1 MRLLRTGMGRA
12 MVFRKSWKH
21 SSEPS
26 TGIFSGLSRPGRC
39 IQSSPTTVPSQSFR
53 LLSDRL
59 LIFLSIQMFLLAGV
73 AGVLPASDDGWE
85 QFPDGSVGQVTTFR
99 GVDGTTI
106 PAYIRKPS
114 GAGPFP
120 VVLLL
125 HGGGYGA
132 AATYGL
138 GRSTN
143 SPAADFIKEGWAVY
157 SIDYRPSAGIKLLP
171 IEYDDT
177 VEAVKTVRRMSFI
190 DPKRVGMLGGSHGGN
205 VISRVISR
213 VDLQGAVL
221 CAPAALDLI
230 LVKKA
235 AEGGE
240 PVVGILKKMIAE
252 METKFGAKA
261 EEIEKDPAKFG
272 YSSAM
277 TEVSGVRCPILI
289 INGRNDD
296 NSPVSVIDAYV
307 KTLRAAGKHAETYMP
322 DNGPH
327 GFYFGRPN
335 IPESKEAARRAVAF
349 FKERFAEQ
357 AGGGHLAT
365 GPIYTTP
372 FDGDETP
379 LSENGKWI
387 NNGLDWT
394 TIRKKGGVA
403 YGTQTGTNNGISMYD
418 DSYAH
423 LSGFP
428 ADQEAWGEVQIA
440 KPDSSCNQE
449 LEILLRWTSSAHST
463 TGYECFAKC
472 TSDGSS
478 YLNIVRWDGPLGK
491 FTYLARKSGPDYGLK
506 SGDTLKASIVGN
518 VITVYINGVEKAQAK
533 DATFKT
539 GNPGIGVFL
548 RCPNGRGIGSNTDF
562 GFTSFTARG
571 IAGDRRTTIGAVK
584 SQSQWS
590 QTLTF

>member
-1 MRLLRTGMGRA
+1 MKVPNQLFCALSARL
-12 MVFRKSWKH
+12 
-21 SSEPS
+21 E
-26 TGIFSGLSRPGRC
+26 
-39 IQSSPTTVPSQSFR
+39 
-53 LLSDRL
+53 
-59 LIFLSIQMFLLAGV
+59 IFLSIQMLLLAGV
-73 AGVLPASDDGWE
+73 AGAAPASDEGWE
-85 QFPDGSVGQVTTFR
+85 RFPDGSVGQVTTFR

-143 SPAADFIKEGWAVY
+143 SPTEDFIKESWAVY
-157 SIDYRPSAGIKLLP
+157 SIDYRPTEGIKLLP

-177 VEAVKTVRRMSFI
+177 VEAVKTVRGMSFV

-213 VDLQGAVL
+213 VDLEGAIL

-230 LVKKA
+230 AVKKA

-240 PVVGILKKMIAE
+240 PVVGVLKKMIAE

-277 TEVSGVRCPILI
+277 TEVAGVRCPILI

-307 KTLRAAGKHAETYMP
+307 KNLRAAGKQAETYMP

-349 FKERFAEQ
+349 FKQRFAEQ
-357 AGGGHLAT
+357 AGGGHFTT
-365 GPIYTTP
+365 GQIYTTT
-372 FDGDETP
+372 FDGDEDP
-379 LSENGKWI
+379 LSESGKWI

-394 TIRKKGGVA
+394 KIRKSGGIA
-403 YGTQTGTNNGISMYD
+403 YGTQTGVNKGIYVYD

-428 ADQEAWGEVQIA
+428 PDQEAWGEVHIA
-440 KPDSSCNQE
+440 KPNPSCNQE

-463 TGYECFAKC
+463 TGYECFARC
-472 TSDGSS
+472 ISSESS
-478 YLNIVRWDGPLGK
+478 YLEIVRWDGPLGK
-491 FTYLARKSGPDYGLK
+491 FTYLARKRGPDYGLK
-506 SGDTLKASIVGN
+506 NGDTLKASIVGN

-533 DATFKT
+533 DDTYKT

-548 RCPNGRGIGSNTDF
+548 QCRDGRGMASNTDF

-571 IAGDRRTTIGAVK
+571 IAGK
-584 SQSQWS
+584 
-590 QTLTF
+590 

>member
-1 MRLLRTGMGRA
+1 MKVANQLFCALSARLEIL
-12 MVFRKSWKH
+12 
-21 SSEPS
+21 
-26 TGIFSGLSRPGRC
+26 
-39 IQSSPTTVPSQSFR
+39 
-53 LLSDRL
+53 
-59 LIFLSIQMFLLAGV
+59 LSIQMFLLAGF
-73 AGVLPASDDGWE
+73 AGAAPASDDGWE
-85 QFPDGSVGQVTTFR
+85 RFPDGSAGQVTAFR
-99 GVDGTTI
+99 GVDSTTI
-106 PAYIRKPS
+106 PAYVRKPS

-143 SPAADFIKEGWAVY
+143 SPTEDFIKAGWAVY
-157 SIDYRPSAGIKLLP
+157 SIDYRPTQGIKLQS

-177 VEAVKTVRRMSFI
+177 VEAVKTVRGMSFV

-213 VDLQGAVL
+213 VDLQGAIL

-252 METKFGAKA
+252 METKYGAKA

-277 TEVSGVRCPILI
+277 TEVAGVPCPILI

-307 KTLRAAGKHAETYMP
+307 KRLRAAGKQAETYMP

-349 FKERFAEQ
+349 FKQRFAEQ
-357 AGGGHLAT
+357 TGGGHLTT
-365 GPIYTTP
+365 GQIYTTT
-372 FDGDETP
+372 FDGDENP
-379 LSENGKWI
+379 LSEGGKWI

-394 TIRKKGGVA
+394 TIRKNGGIA
-403 YGTQTGTNNGISMYD
+403 YGTQAGVNKGIYVYD

-428 ADQEAWGEVQIA
+428 PDQEAWGEVNIA
-440 KPDSSCNQE
+440 KPDSSCYQE

-463 TGYECFAKC
+463 TGYECFARC
-472 TSDGSS
+472 ISGESS
-478 YLNIVRWDGPLGK
+478 YVNIVRWDGPLGK

-506 SGDTLKASIVGN
+506 NGDTLKASIIGN
-518 VITVYINGVEKAQAK
+518 VITVYINGVEKARAK
-533 DATFKT
+533 DDTHKT

-548 RCPNGRGIGSNTDF
+548 QCPKGRGIGSNTDF

-571 IAGDRRTTIGAVK
+571 IAGD
-584 SQSQWS
+584 
-590 QTLTF
+590 

>member
-1 MRLLRTGMGRA
+1 MAANAGGPRPDNGVGFTPLTASNHLFCALFTRL
-12 MVFRKSWKH
+12 KIS
-21 SSEPS
+21 
-26 TGIFSGLSRPGRC
+26 
-39 IQSSPTTVPSQSFR
+39 
-53 LLSDRL
+53 
-59 LIFLSIQMFLLAGV
+59 LSIQLFLLVGFAG
-73 AGVLPASDDGWE
+73 AAPASDDGWE
-85 QFPDGSVGQVTTFR
+85 RFADGSMGQVTTFR
-99 GVDGTTI
+99 GADGTTI

-125 HGGGYGA
+125 HGGRYGA

-143 SPAADFIKEGWAVY
+143 SPTEDFIKEGWAVY
-157 SIDYRPSAGIKLLP
+157 SIDYRPTEGIKLLP
-171 IEYDDT
+171 VEYDDT
-177 VEAVKTVRRMSFI
+177 VEAVKTVRGMSFV

-213 VDLQGAVL
+213 VDLRGAVL

-235 AEGGE
+235 VEGGD
-240 PVVGILKKMIAE
+240 PVVGILKKMIAD
-252 METKFGAKA
+252 METRYGARA
-261 EEIEKDPAKFG
+261 EEIEKNPAKFG

-277 TEVSGVRCPILI
+277 TEVAGVRCPILI

-307 KTLRAAGKHAETYMP
+307 KKLRAAGKQAETYMP
-322 DNGPH
+322 ENGPH

-349 FKERFAEQ
+349 FKQRFAEQ
-357 AGGGHLAT
+357 AGVAHLTT
-365 GPIYTTP
+365 GQSYTTT
-372 FDGDETP
+372 FDGDENP

-394 TIRKKGGVA
+394 KIRKSGGIA
-403 YGTQTGTNNGISMYD
+403 YGTQTGTNKGIYVYD

-428 ADQEAWGEVQIA
+428 PDQEAWGEVQIA

-472 TSDGSS
+472 VNDGSS
-478 YLNIVRWDGPLGK
+478 YVNIVRWDGPLGK
-491 FTYLARKSGPDYGLK
+491 FTYLAEKRGPDYGLK
-506 SGDTLKASIVGN
+506 NGDTLKASIVGN
-518 VITVYINGVEKAQAK
+518 VITVYINGVEKARAK
-533 DATFKT
+533 DDTHKT
-539 GNPGIGVFL
+539 GNPGIGAFL
-548 RCPNGRGIGSNTDF
+548 RCSNGRGVGSNTDF

-571 IAGDRRTTIGAVK
+571 IAGD
-584 SQSQWS
+584 
-590 QTLTF
+590 

>member
-1 MRLLRTGMGRA
+1 VL
-12 MVFRKSWKH
+12 
-21 SSEPS
+21 
-26 TGIFSGLSRPGRC
+26 
-39 IQSSPTTVPSQSFR
+39 
-53 LLSDRL
+53 
-59 LIFLSIQMFLLAGV
+59 LLAGL
-73 AGVLPASDDGWE
+73 AGAAPASDDGWE
-85 QFPDGSVGQVTTFR
+85 HFPDGSAGQVTTFR

-143 SPAADFIKEGWAVY
+143 SPTEDFLQAGWVVY
-157 SIDYRPSAGIKLLP
+157 AIDYRPPEKKGLPQLPP

-177 VEAVKTVRRMSFI
+177 VEAVKAVRGMSFV
-190 DPKRVGMLGGSHGGN
+190 DPKHVGMLGGSHGGN

-230 LVKKA
+230 AVKKA
-235 AEGGE
+235 AEQGE
-240 PVVGILKKMIAE
+240 PVVQILKKMIAE
-252 METKFGAKA
+252 METKYGAKA

-277 TEVSGVRCPILI
+277 TEVAGVRCPILI

-296 NSPVSVIDAYV
+296 NSPVSVIDTYV
-307 KTLRAAGKHAETYMP
+307 KKLRAAGKAADTYMP

-335 IPESKEAARRAVAF
+335 IPETKEAARRAVAF
-349 FKERFAEQ
+349 FKQRFAEQ

-365 GPIYTTP
+365 GQIYTTT
-372 FDGDETP
+372 FDGDENP
-379 LSENGKWI
+379 LSEGGKWI
-387 NNGLDWT
+387 HNGLDWT
-394 TIRKKGGVA
+394 KITKHGGTA
-403 YGTQTGTNNGISMYD
+403 YGTETGINKGIYVYD

-428 ADQEAWGEVQIA
+428 PDQEAWGEVHIA
-440 KPDSSCNQE
+440 KPDSSCYQE

-463 TGYECFAKC
+463 TGYECFARC
-472 TSDGSS
+472 TSGDSS
-478 YLNIVRWDGPLGK
+478 YVNIVRWDGPLGK
-491 FTYLARKSGPDYGLK
+491 FTYLARKRGPNYGLK
-506 SGDTLKASIVGN
+506 NGDTLKASIVGN

-533 DATFKT
+533 DDTHKT
-539 GNPGIGVFL
+539 GSPGIGVFL
-548 RCPNGRGIGSNTDF
+548 QCPNGRGVGSNTDF
-562 GFTSFTARG
+562 GFTSFAARG
-571 IAGDRRTTIGAVK
+571 IAGD
-584 SQSQWS
+584 
-590 QTLTF
+590 